1 MLQKDLDIFKKH
13 QSLFRKARHVFYVR
27 EDGITLTK
35 PVIPFFRSS
44 LQLNQNTLSINR
56 LTMTEHPLIP
66 LSVMLSKL
74 LLNQPSAFV
83 PPEEVLQM
91 KGG

>member
-1 MLQKDLDIFKKH
+1 
-13 QSLFRKARHVFYVR
+13 
-27 EDGITLTK
+27 
-35 PVIPFFRSS
+35 
-44 LQLNQNTLSINR
+44 
-56 LTMTEHPLIP
+56 MTEHPLIP

-91 KGG
+91 KGGWKGDETMFFHNQNPHRQDVSAVDERRKEETDFRL